1 MENKEET
8 PKKKFNPTPYI
19 LGVIGIVLVV
29 FITKKVIYA
38 MHNEDTDNS
47 QIQCYINPIVPK
59 VAGFVEEIRIDDNV
73 YVHKGDTLVRI
84 DDRDLKLQVKKAEV
98 ALANAEAN
106 VDLARSSESSTNAS
120 VNVANK
126 DISPAQSAIDA
137 AQVRLWQ
144 AQQDYDRFKRLLDL
158 GSGTQQQFDNAKAAK
173 DLAEKQLEQTQKSV
187 AAYQARLAASSSNVA
202 VSVNN
207 IKVAQIQVEQRKE
220 ELDLA
225 KLNLSYATIVAPC
238 DGYVSKKNVQPGQLV
253 AVGQNLFAI
262 VDESEIWVIA
272 NFKETQIEKM
282 KVGQKVKIE
291 VDAYPDKE
299 FEGTIQSLQAAT
311 GSMFALLPPDNATG
325 NFVKVVQRVPV
336 KIVIDKNQ
344 NKDFPLRAGM
354 NVKAIVKV
362 S

>member
-1 MENKEET
+1 MENTEET
-8 PKKKFNPTPYI
+8 KKKFNPTPYI
-19 LGVIGIVLVV
+19 LGVIGIVLIV

-84 DDRDLKLQVKKAEV
+84 DDRDLKLKVKQAEV

-106 VDLARSSESSTNAS
+106 VELARSSESSTAAN

-144 AQQDYDRFKRLLDL
+144 AQQDYDRFKRLLEL

-202 VSVNN
+202 VSANN
-207 IKVAQIQVEQRKE
+207 IKVAQIQVEQRQE

-238 DGYVSKKNVQPGQLV
+238 DGYVAKKNVQPGQLV
-253 AVGQNLFAI
+253 AVGQNLFAV

-291 VDAYPDKE
+291 VDAYPGKD

>member
-8 PKKKFNPTPYI
+8 PKKKFNFTTYI
-19 LGVIGIVLVV
+19 LGVIGIVLIV
-29 FITKKVIYA
+29 FITKKVIYS

-106 VDLARSSESSTNAS
+106 VELARSSESSTNAN

-202 VSVNN
+202 VSINN
-207 IKVAQIQVEQRKE
+207 IKVAQIQVEQRQE

-291 VDAYPDKE
+291 VDAYPGKD

>member
-1 MENKEET
+1 MENIEET
-8 PKKKFNPTPYI
+8 PKKKFNPTPFI
-19 LGVIGIVLVV
+19 LGIVGIVLLV
-29 FITKKVIYA
+29 FVTKKVIYA
-38 MHNEDTDNS
+38 IHNEDTDNS
-47 QIQCYINPIVPK
+47 QIQCNINPIVPK
-59 VAGFVEEIRIDDNV
+59 VGGFVEEIRIDDNV
-73 YVHKGDTLVRI
+73 FVHKGDTLVRI
-84 DDRDLKLQVKKAEV
+84 DDRDLKLKVKQAEV
-98 ALANAEAN
+98 ALANALAN
-106 VDLARSSESSTNAS
+106 VELSRSSENATNAN

-137 AQVRLWQ
+137 AQIRLWQ
-144 AQQDYDRFKRLLDL
+144 AQQDYDRFKRLLEL
-158 GSGTQQQFDNAKAAK
+158 GSATQQQFDNAKAAK

-202 VSVNN
+202 VSINN
-207 IKVAQIQVEQRKE
+207 IKVAQIQVEQRQE

-291 VDAYPDKE
+291 VDAYPGKD

>member
-19 LGVIGIVLVV
+19 LGVIGILLIV
-29 FITKKVIYA
+29 FIFKKVTYA
-38 MHNEDTDNS
+38 LHNEDTDNS

-59 VAGFVEEIRIDDNV
+59 VGGFVEEISIDDNMF
-73 YVHKGDTLVRI
+73 VHKGDTLVRI
-84 DDRDLKLQVKKAEV
+84 DDRDLRLKVKEAEV

-106 VDLARSSESSTNAS
+106 VELARSTQSTSNAN

-144 AQQDYDRFKRLLDL
+144 AQQDFDRFKKLLEL
-158 GSGTQQQFDNAKAAK
+158 GSATQQQFDNAKAAK

-187 AAYQARLAASSSNVA
+187 AAYQARLAASSSSVD
-202 VSVNN
+202 VSAKNL
-207 IKVAQIQVEQRKE
+207 KLAQIQVEQRQE

-225 KLNLSYATIVAPC
+225 KLNLSYATIIAPC

-253 AVGQNLFAI
+253 AVGQNLFAL
-262 VDESEIWVIA
+262 VDESEIWVVA

>member
-1 MENKEET
+1 MENTEET
-8 PKKKFNPTPYI
+8 KKKFNPAPYI
-19 LGVIGIVLVV
+19 LGVIGIILII
-29 FITKKVIYA
+29 FIVKKVTYA

-47 QIQCYINPIVPK
+47 QLQCNIIPIVPK
-59 VAGFVEEIRIDDNV
+59 VGGFVEEIRIADNLF
-73 YVHKGDTLVRI
+73 VHKGDTLVRI
-84 DDRDLKLQVKKAEV
+84 DDRDLKLKVKEAEV

-106 VDLARSSESSTNAS
+106 VELAKSSELYSNANT
-120 VNVANK
+120 NVANK
-126 DISPAQSAIDA
+126 DINPAQSAVDA

-173 DLAEKQLEQTQKSV
+173 ELAEKQLEQSQKAV
-187 AAYQARLAASSSNVA
+187 LTYQARIAASSSNTQISA
-202 VSVNN
+202 KNL
-207 IKVAQIQVEQRKE
+207 KLAQIQVDQRKE

-225 KLNLSYATIVAPC
+225 KLNLSYATLVAPC

-253 AVGQNLFAI
+253 AVGQSLFAL
-262 VDESEIWVIA
+262 VDESEIWVMA

-299 FEGTIQSLQAAT
+299 FEGSIQSLSAAT

-336 KIVIDKNQ
+336 KIIIDKNQ

>member
-1 MENKEET
+1 MENTEET
-8 PKKKFNPTPYI
+8 PKKKFNFTPYL
-19 LGVIGIVLVV
+19 LGVIVIVLIV

-38 MHNEDTDNS
+38 FHNEDTDNS
-47 QIQCYINPIVPK
+47 QIECYINPIVPK
-59 VAGFVEEIRIDDNV
+59 VGGFVEEIRIDDNV

-84 DDRDLKLQVKKAEV
+84 DDRDLKLQVKRAEV

-106 VDLARSSESSTNAS
+106 VDLARSSESTTSAN

-173 DLAEKQLEQTQKSV
+173 ELAEKQLEQAQKSV
-187 AAYQARLAASSSNVA
+187 AAYQARLSASSSNVA
-202 VSVNN
+202 VSANN
-207 IKVAQIQVEQRKE
+207 IKVAQIQVEQRQE

-253 AVGQNLFAI
+253 SVGQNLFAI
-262 VDESEIWVIA
+262 VDESQIWVIA

-282 KVGQKVKIE
+282 KVGQKVNIE
-291 VDAYPDKE
+291 VDAYPDQK

-344 NKDFPLRAGM
+344 NKDYPLRAGM
-354 NVKAIVKV
+354 NVKAVVKV

>member
-1 MENKEET
+1 MENTVET
-8 PKKKFNPTPYI
+8 KKKFNPAPII
-19 LGVIGIVLVV
+19 LGIVAIVLIV
-29 FITKKVIYA
+29 FIVKKVTYA

-47 QIQCYINPIVPK
+47 QIQCNINPIVPK
-59 VAGFVEEIRIDDNV
+59 VAGFVEEIRIEDNKF
-73 YVHKGDTLVRI
+73 VHKGDTLIRI
-84 DDRDLKLQVKKAEV
+84 DDRDLKLRVKQAEV

-106 VDLARSSESSTNAS
+106 VDLSRSSQSSTTAN
-120 VNVANK
+120 VNVATK
-126 DISPAQSAIDA
+126 DINPAQSAVDA
-137 AQVRLWQ
+137 AQIRLWQ
-144 AQQDYDRFKRLLDL
+144 AQQDFDRFKKLLEL
-158 GSGTQQQFDNAKAAK
+158 GSATQQQFDNAKAAK
-173 DLAEKQLEQTQKSV
+173 DLAEKQLEQAQRAV
-187 AAYQARLAASSSNVA
+187 ATYQARLAASSSNID
-202 VSVNN
+202 VSAKN
-207 IKVAQIQVEQRKE
+207 IKVAEIMVEQRKQ

-238 DGYVSKKNVQPGQLV
+238 DGYVSKKNVQLGQLV
-253 AVGQNLFAI
+253 SVGQNLFAL
-262 VDESEIWVIA
+262 VDEGEMWVMA

-299 FEGTIQSLQAAT
+299 FEGTIQSLSAAT
-311 GSMFALLPPDNATG
+311 GSIFALLPPDNATG

-354 NVKAIVKV
+354 NVKATVKV